1 MMFQKIA
8 KHRANDASHTPMGGW
23 CVQNLWGGWVV
34 SQGLFLFSKSRHFLD
49 FPYHEF
55 YKINVAVIVCI
66 IDPKHV
72 FLHLVCI
79 IPLWQSL
86 EKVLMRKK
94 TKFKNSNLFHHF
106 AKIFLLHLAIWVF
119 SNEGIELFTDIL
131 NGKGK

>member
-1 MMFQKIA
+1 MQNIVQTM
-8 KHRANDASHTPMGGW
+8 HRTTLWVGGAFKTYGVGGW
-23 CVQNLWGGWVV
+23 
-34 SQGLFLFSKSRHFLD
+34 SHKDFSFLKKVDIFLD

-131 NGKGK
+131 NGKSK